1 MNQPTKICL
10 VGAGG
15 IGCNLAPMLSRMAP
29 LVIIDAD
36 SYEPANVSRQFP
48 ALQYKDNKALVLA
61 RMVQPHTL
69 HPVLFIQEFVKDIMI
84 CNHGEWEGVDLI
96 IAGVDNNPSR
106 RILVELAADLEIPC
120 ILAGNSHAHG
130 EAHLFIPGIYNPLDH
145 FEFAEEDPAPWS
157 CNSDKMLE
165 EFPQTAVANI
175 LASGCA
181 MHLLHSWQT
190 VVNPMNAV
198 VHSRHDA
205 LSSTYA
211 RAKDKLSS
219 PTPQLV

>member
-1 MNQPTKICL
+1 MNSPNKIAM

-36 SYEPANVSRQFP
+36 TYEPANVGRQFP
-48 ALQYKDNKALVLA
+48 ALQYTDNKALVLT

-69 HPVLFIQEFVKDIMI
+69 HPVLFIPEFVKDIMI
-84 CNHGEWEGVDLI
+84 CNLKEWAGVDLI

-106 RILVELAADLEIPC
+106 RILIELADDLGIPC

-130 EAHLFIPGIYNPLDH
+130 EAHLFVPGVYNPLDH
-145 FEFAEEDPAPWS
+145 FAFAEEDPAPWS

-165 EFPQTAVANI
+165 EHPQTAVANI
-175 LASGCA
+175 LAAGCA

-190 VVNPMNAV
+190 VLNPLNAV

-205 LSSTYA
+205 LSSTYS
-211 RAKDKLSS
+211 RAKDMISS
-219 PTPQLV
+219 HAPQLV